1 VLLQPEPARAL
12 AEGGEVGFG
21 EHLHSICPLIPGG
34 DAAHEALIQANVPP
48 PAARR
53 AAESLEKDMT
63 STLATKQDLQHLD
76 QLMTARFDALETRVS
91 LKMEHV
97 ESRIVIKLGA
107 LMTLLFGV
115 STALVTLLR

>member
-1 VLLQPEPARAL
+1 
-12 AEGGEVGFG
+12 
-21 EHLHSICPLIPGG
+21 
-34 DAAHEALIQANVPP
+34 
-48 PAARR
+48 
-53 AAESLEKDMT
+53 MT